1 MQWVAFLLV
10 IGLAI
15 LAVQNASAPPVH
27 MSFLFW
33 SFNTSL
39 AYALL
44 GSVGVG
50 ILLVLFF
57 WIPRGIRASMNLR
70 KLKKE
75 KEELEMKLYKLP
87 ALGQE
92 EIKPKA

>member
-15 LAVQNASAPPVH
+15 FAVQNSSAPPVH
-27 MSFLFW
+27 MSFFFW
-33 SFNTSL
+33 SFDTSL

-57 WIPRGIRASMNLR
+57 WIPRSIRASINLR
-70 KLKKE
+70 RLKKE

-92 EIKPKA
+92 EINPKA